1 MRHLRELSP
10 GSTKLE
16 PKPSERKIRTTKD
29 LNRSV
34 LYGLA
39 DLAER
44 LGFKSEK
51 ISDLKAKN
59 SSHADG
65 RSPSGQSK
73 PAYVVD
79 GPGECQERRCA
90 CPFDLAFEQSKDF
103 LFLDNM
109 HNTDKSQGSSIRPVF
124 VRRSVYL
131 AYFGRRV
138 SYSEPELNDQNR
150 ENGNQD
156 QERDPS
162 REGIDQI
169 YTPQEQPNAEETR
182 EDRDIGEW
190 HDYAEQLGDTSHLFE
205 SSPRSQSVQGNQ
217 EPQPM
222 VDVEELVTYDGER
235 EQGSVAPSIISSSF
249 YSDEISPEEGPLEG
263 TVLFEETP
271 LRPIASAPMEATE
284 KDETLHER
292 FKFIFR
298 DGDDWI
304 TMEEYFF
311 GPSLSSS
318 VELTAE
324 KHAREGRYLF
334 DSALW
339 SLHPSECFEA
349 AMANGTH
356 VILLFPA
363 GRICISQQLAAS
375 ASQLG
380 DNTRSFKDNTRKR
393 VANDDISTE
402 DQARKKQIL

>member
-1 MRHLRELSP
+1 MRHLRELLSNF
-10 GSTKLE
+10 TKLE
-16 PKPSERKIRTTKD
+16 FKFNERKIRTTKD
-29 LNRSV
+29 LNRFV
-34 LYGLA
+34 LYELV
-39 DLAER
+39 DFAER

-51 ISDLKAKN
+51 ISELKAKN

-65 RSPSGQSK
+65 RSTSGQSK

-109 HNTDKSQGSSIRPVF
+109 HNTDKSQGSSIQPVF

-138 SYSEPELNDQNR
+138 SYSESELNDQNR
-150 ENGNQD
+150 ENSNQE

-169 YTPQEQPNAEETR
+169 YIPQEQPDAEEMR
-182 EDRDIGEW
+182 EDRDISEW
-190 HDYAEQLGDTSHLFE
+190 QDYTEQLGDTSHLFE
-205 SSPRSQSVQGNQ
+205 SPPRSQSVQRNQ

-222 VDVEELVTYDGER
+222 NDIGELITYDGER

-249 YSDEISPEEGPLEG
+249 YSDEISPEEGPLEER
-263 TVLFEETP
+263 VPFEETP
-271 LRPIASAPMEATE
+271 LRPIASAPMELKV
-284 KDETLHER
+284 KDDTLQER
-292 FKFIFR
+292 FKFVFR

-334 DSALW
+334 DTALW

-380 DNTRSFKDNTRKR
+380 DNARSFKDNTRKR
-393 VANDDISTE
+393 VANDDISTK